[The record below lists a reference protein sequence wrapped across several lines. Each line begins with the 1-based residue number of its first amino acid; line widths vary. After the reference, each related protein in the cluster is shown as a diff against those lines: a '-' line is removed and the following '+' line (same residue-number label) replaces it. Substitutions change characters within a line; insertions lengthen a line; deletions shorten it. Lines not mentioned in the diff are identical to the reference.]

1 MERTLTALLYR
12 RDVRA
17 ALAARDFARLGLA
30 GDPAALAAFAA
41 LDVHELEASAALVR
55 QMLLSRRYRG
65 TGGLVDW
72 YPRTLG
78 AWRAA
83 RPDDASLDELAA
95 TFLESAHAEAWREA
109 ATGEP
114 GQCLEEAFYRFA
126 CARDLG
132 DAASRQDE
140 WLTAQLRAL
149 ALCPE
154 PAFTIPAELTRAPGG
169 GWFAVAG
176 AADAPILYAAVRGR
190 FIRGGLSPSLAA
202 LLRGESPAAAAP
214 EEVRARLVEL
224 GLW

>member
-12 RDVRA
+12 RDARA
-17 ALAARDFARLGLA
+17 ALAARDFGRLGLA
-30 GDPAALAAFAA
+30 GDAAAIAAFAA
-41 LDVHELEASAALVR
+41 LDLRELEASAALVR
-55 QMLLSRRYRG
+55 QMLLARRYRG

-72 YPRTLG
+72 YPRTLA

-83 RPDDASLDELAA
+83 HANDASLDELAA
-95 TFLESAHAEAWREA
+95 SFLESPHAEAWREGVA
-109 ATGEP
+109 GEP

-126 CARDLG
+126 CARGLG
-132 DAASRQDE
+132 DAASRKDE

-154 PAFTIPAELTRAPGG
+154 PAFTIPDELTCAPGG

-190 FIRGGLSPSLAA
+190 FIRGGLSPALAA
-202 LLRGESPAAAAP
+202 LLRGEAPAAGAP